1 MKEWNIEM
9 NECLFYDLSLILI
22 GSIRNIAALQKV
34 NFKTKNKLL
43 YYVIFASLSDKT

>member
-1 MKEWNIEM
+1 MNEWNIGM
-9 NECLFYDLSLILI
+9 NECLFYDLSLI
-22 GSIRNIAALQKV
+22 GSIRNIAASQKI